1 MKTGFI
7 EKFILPKSEDFE
19 DAMRQQTLIT
29 LNIVGRLEDACACQ
43 REEALAAIREDAARA
58 LEMKNENMQRLLN
71 VFLTPYDKESI
82 YRFLTQ
88 LDWVVLSVKHF
99 VIEQEVYGIA
109 SVADYREICALLTE
123 MMTLLGKSFDLLAA
137 REMIALAATTD
148 RIEDKYDRVVE
159 GCARAIAT
167 LLEAEDCREILRHR
181 DIVGQLKE
189 IAKRIHI
196 TANTLEDMAIK
207 VV

>member
-7 EKFILPKSEDFE
+7 EKFILPKSADFLS
-19 DAMRQQTLIT
+19 AMRQQTALT
-29 LNIVGRLEDACACQ
+29 LAIVRNLQDACIH
-43 REEALAAIREDAARA
+43 EEPEVFATIRSDASDALA
-58 LEMKNENMQRLLN
+58 MKNENMQQLLN

-99 VIEQEVYGIA
+99 VIEQEVYGV
-109 SVADYREICALLTE
+109 SSFEDYRNIFSLLTE
-123 MMTLLGKSFDLLAA
+123 MASLLEQAFEQLAC
-137 REMIALAATTD
+137 REMVALASTTD
-148 RIEDKYDRVVE
+148 RIHDKYDLVVE
-159 GCARAIAT
+159 DCARAVAA
-167 LLEAEDCREILRHR
+167 LLNTDDCRNMLRHR
-181 DIVGQLKE
+181 DIVAQLKE